1 MIILNGNSGLATI
14 RFTKGTTFV
23 LPIQRESG
31 TGIPNFTTLTWVGTI
46 YTLSDSAT
54 VSTFTVTASDA
65 DNLTMT
71 ISAAITATLEW
82 QGVKYGFNIKG
93 TVGATVYIPVKGS
106 VIVDRADGA

>member
-1 MIILNGNSGLATI
+1 MTILNGNSAVASI
-14 RFTKGTTFV
+14 RLTKGSTFV

-31 TGIPNFTTLTWVGTI
+31 TGIPNFTTLTWTGNI
-46 YTLSDSAT
+46 YTLSDSEV
-54 VSTFTVTASDA
+54 VSAFTVTATDA

-82 QGVKYGFNIKG
+82 QGVNYGFNIKG
-93 TVGATVYIPVKGS
+93 TTGSTVYIPVKGS

>member
-1 MIILNGNSGLATI
+1 MITLNGNSAVAAI
-14 RFTKGTTFV
+14 RLTKGTTFT

-31 TGIPNFTTLTWVGTI
+31 TGIPNFTTLTWTGTL
-46 YTLSDSAT
+46 YTLSDSET

-71 ISAAITATLEW
+71 ISATITAALEW

-93 TVGATVYIPVKGS
+93 TVGSTVYIPVKGS